1 MEVSKKQLNSSN
13 TKSKA
18 QNKGDYALV
27 QRLVIFPY
35 KQTDSKYHWLWT
47 TKSQQ
52 HLLHAAVRARKQP
65 QATQKWMG
73 VAVFQW
79 NFSYKKQARYGLQT
93 IVC

>member
-35 KQTDSKYHWLWT
+35 KQTDSKYRWLWT

-52 HLLHAAVRARKQP
+52 HLLHAAVILRISFKMC
-65 QATQKWMG
+65 KY
-73 VAVFQW
+73 
-79 NFSYKKQARYGLQT
+79 FSLVIYNCFAN
-93 IVC
+93 